1 MSSIAD
7 VLMSSN
13 DVRVLNGLLFD
24 RTVSADSG
32 ESSLDLWAKILD
44 ANVVRPH
51 ALPSDRVRLHST
63 VTYEELPTRK
73 RRTVTL
79 VTPRD
84 ADASKGRISVLSP
97 IGRALLGH
105 AKGRVIRVALPI
117 GRYLSIRVAEVMS
130 AEADRVEE
138 PASVQPA

>member
-1 MSSIAD
+1 MSSTPD

-13 DVRVLNGLLFD
+13 DIRVLHGLLFD
-24 RTVSADSG
+24 PTFSADNDKASP
-32 ESSLDLWAKILD
+32 DLWAKILD

-63 VTYEELPTRK
+63 VTYEELPSRNL
-73 RRTVTL
+73 RTVQL
-79 VTPRD
+79 VTPRH
-84 ADASKGRISVLSP
+84 ADAGKGRISVLSP

-117 GRYLSIRVAEVMS
+117 GRYLSIRVTEVTS
-130 AEADRVEE
+130 PESEAVDE
-138 PASVQPA
+138 SVAV